1 MNLVSF
7 KTFIFPFWFWVNNCR
22 SLRTETPI
30 KSLGTIIGISTCRL
44 VPNFQPCQFG
54 RLWVWWLHLF
64 LCPGTSCRVL
74 AKKKE
79 GIFYSLR
86 RTFSTIFKHVESKSF
101 SHRWDYENEIS
112 YSAKERDRERERER
126 DLEPIRAAWPIS
138 CVKLTLR
145 PLHLLWNGEDPNPVL
160 IFDTKFNY

>member
-54 RLWVWWLHLF
+54 RLWSLVT
-64 LCPGTSCRVL
+64 TSFSMPWDQLRVL

-112 YSAKERDRERERER
+112 YSAKERERERS
-126 DLEPIRAAWPIS
+126 RAYLS
-138 CVKLTLR
+138 RLTHFVR
-145 PLHLLWNGEDPNPVL
+145 EA
-160 IFDTKFNY
+160 YS